1 MRRRYIWFISA
12 ILVISVAL
20 LLPIILPDEYK
31 SITPIIGTV
40 GVGFLLVILKKF
52 FFGNEVPRSEKK
64 EHTKS
69 INEVYELLTIVELDH
84 GRGEERWKYFLKFPK
99 EYYPDRP
106 HYYHDLEEGVTPET
120 LYEGQLKYESVYLY
134 YDSAI
139 EHLKDKYKHI
149 YKHWKKVKT
158 MLYELSSKTS
168 IEKELEDRIKEKMK
182 ECFDDFE
189 NNLLKSKHYD
199 ISNIRQFIMAYFKYA
214 DRSHDYDL
222 KFLKYDKSNEYKEIY
237 LSWKHNAVHM
247 RSDSEIDFEKYKQ
260 LVTEIVNDESLK
272 NFYHE
277 YGSKYGNIV
286 TELNCFKDELEKIK
300 DDLKRRPF
308 IEGKCRSCP

>member
-20 LLPIILPDEYK
+20 LLPIILPDESK

-69 INEVYELLTIVELDH
+69 INEVYKMLTLVELDH
-84 GRGEERWKYFLKFPK
+84 GRGEERWKYFIKFPK
-99 EYYPDRP
+99 EYYPDSP
-106 HYYHDLEEGVTPET
+106 HYYHDLEEGILPET
-120 LYEGQLKYESVYLY
+120 LYEDQLKSESAYLY

-149 YKHWKKVKT
+149 YKHWEKVKT
-158 MLYELSSKTS
+158 MLDELDSKTS
-168 IEKELEDRIKEKMK
+168 IAEILEDKIKEKMD
-182 ECFDDFE
+182 ECFSDFE
-189 NNLLKSKHYD
+189 NRVTELKYYD
-199 ISNIRQFIMAYFKYA
+199 ISNIRQFIIDYFKNVNGFSEHA
-214 DRSHDYDL
+214 L
-222 KFLKYDKSNEYKEIY
+222 KSLYYNKSNEHKVIY
-237 LSWKHNAVHM
+237 SKWKPNGFHM
-247 RSDSEIDFEKYKQ
+247 GSDSEIDFEKYKK
-260 LVTEIVNDESLK
+260 LVTEIINDDSLK
-272 NFYHE
+272 KSYSE
-277 YGSKYGNIV
+277 YGSEYYNIS
-286 TELNCFKDELEKIK
+286 TELDCFKNELEKIK